1 MKYDKICGI
10 GAAMITPFY
19 PDGTLDCEAL
29 CRNIDYVIA
38 GGADYIVALGTTAET
53 PTLTAEEKQTIIDL
67 TRRHVAGRVPIV
79 IGMGGNNTAE
89 LCRQLRAMDTE
100 GISAVLSVTPYYNKP
115 SQEGLYQH
123 YKAVAEASDLTGR
136 ALYDYGPRV
145 MPASERL
152 RQLGEVTDTYL
163 SIFMTL
169 GSIGLVLGLL
179 SFAIVVRKNLT
190 RSAEDIRYY
199 RLLGFPTRRI
209 ASILY
214 EENIFIPRI
223 AILSGVVG
231 AMIGIGRGWS
241 AVGVWIWIG
250 GVAVVAAMLILVR
263 LFVRL
268 QIEQVLASHDITKT
282 Y

>member
-1 MKYDKICGI
+1 MKQYLQQSLYEYGI
-10 GAAMITPFY
+10 
-19 PDGTLDCEAL
+19 
-29 CRNIDYVIA
+29 RV
-38 GGADYIVALGTTAET
+38 T
-53 PTLTAEEKQTIIDL
+53 PT
-67 TRRHVAGRVPIV
+67 H
-79 IGMGGNNTAE
+79 
-89 LCRQLRAMDTE
+89 
-100 GISAVLSVTPYYNKP
+100 
-115 SQEGLYQH
+115 
-123 YKAVAEASDLTGR
+123 
-136 ALYDYGPRV
+136 
-145 MPASERL
+145 ERL
-152 RQLGEVTDTYL
+152 ETINEVTDTYL

-169 GSIGLVLGLL
+169 GSIGLLLGLL

-241 AVGVWIWIG
+241 VVGVWIWIG